1 MKHNYV
7 FIKPH
12 ADTLHT
18 YVEGEG
24 MLAAFLGAE
33 GIPVAREYTTPI
45 LRSTEGEV
53 VDHFEIHNPEPDP
66 KYQSLVH
73 MGMVEIAA
81 DLVVVGALDH
91 QQRDWILRKLG
102 REVILQ
108 KPHVIFLRVS
118 FANRKGGLTLDTAIS
133 KRITLDVL
141 PRNFRRRATV
151 KHLELI
157 PDFWAPTVTSGVRIA
172 QTQLLPVSRQH
183 QAAARHQG
191 RRK

>member
-12 ADTLHT
+12 AETLHT

-24 MLAAFLGAE
+24 MLASFLGAE
-33 GIPVAREYTTPI
+33 GIPVAREYATPI
-45 LRSTEGEV
+45 LRNIEGEV
-53 VDHFEIHNPEPDP
+53 VDHFEMHNPEPDP
-66 KYQSLVH
+66 KYQSAVH
-73 MGMVEIAA
+73 VGMVEIAA

-91 QQRDWILRKLG
+91 QQRDWMLRKLG

-118 FANRKGGLTLDTAIS
+118 FANRKGELTLDTAIS

-183 QAAARHQG
+183 QAAARRQG
-191 RRK
+191 KRK

>member
-7 FIKPH
+7 CIKPH
-12 ADTLHT
+12 APTLHT

-24 MLAAFLGAE
+24 MLAAFLGAP
-33 GIPVAREYTTPI
+33 GIPVAREYATPI
-45 LRSTEGEV
+45 LRSIEGEV
-53 VDHFEIHNPEPDP
+53 VDHIEIHNPEPEP
-66 KYQSLVH
+66 KYQSPIH
-73 MGMVEIAA
+73 IGMVEIAA

-91 QQRDWILRKLG
+91 QQRDRMLRKLG

-118 FANRKGGLTLDTAIS
+118 FANRKGELTLDTAIS

-183 QAAARHQG
+183 QAAARRQG